1 MLHIDCSE
9 QLLSRSKRGSVALLM
24 HFKQADK
31 SKQPLEFVLATT
43 HLFWDPAQ
51 EDVKLLQMRRV
62 LHPLHKFAQSLGLP
76 AIFAGDFNSLPGSKV
91 YDLITKE
98 HQFESAYSQYK
109 PEGGEPDFTNV
120 NGASEVEG
128 SQVAS
133 FIGTLDY
140 LFYQAPRCVL
150 HHV

>member
-1 MLHIDCSE
+1 MLHVDCSE
-9 QLLSRSKRGSVALLM
+9 QLLSRVKRGSVALLM
-24 HFKQADK
+24 HFKQAGT

-51 EDVKLLQMRRV
+51 EDVKLLQARRM
-62 LHPLHKFAQSLGLP
+62 LRPLHELAQSLGLP

-120 NGASEVEG
+120 NGASEVED

-150 HHV
+150 HDA